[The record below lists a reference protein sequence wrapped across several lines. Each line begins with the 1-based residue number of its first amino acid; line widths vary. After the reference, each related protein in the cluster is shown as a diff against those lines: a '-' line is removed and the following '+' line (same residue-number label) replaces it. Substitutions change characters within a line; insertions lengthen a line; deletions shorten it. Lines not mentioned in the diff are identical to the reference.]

1 MSDYYCLCSFFGM
14 IGSLTLQTRIKAL
27 LATKKEV
34 KDIQTIVKMEMEV
47 EKTQNLESLRLRV
60 ASIGETRNLDKT
72 FEERS
77 KTED

>member
-1 MSDYYCLCSFFGM
+1 M

-34 KDIQTIVKMEMEV
+34 KGIQTIVKMEMEV